1 MKKKNEVSE
10 ALDNVISKGDNF
22 LDKAKDFV
30 AAVEILLVAVT
41 GLKALIDKSYG
52 GERRE

>member
-22 LDKAKDFV
+22 LDKAK
-30 AAVEILLVAVT
+30 IL
-41 GLKALIDKSYG
+41 SQQ
-52 GERRE
+52 

>member
-22 LDKAKDFV
+22 DKAKYFV